1 MAELDR
7 CYRVHL
13 DLSMCED
20 LAVLIDNVAKIG
32 DLTFIGEK
40 LIVWLND
47 NKDKKDLIR
56 TLKKAGIKEFFCESI
71 DYSSI
76 GKSEN
81 FDFLSSWFMDGYNS
95 YLNQTVINLYF
106 DDYTCQYSYAGT
118 SIDNQANDGI
128 RFNLPYCEW

>member
-56 TLKKAGIKEFFCESI
+56 TLKKAGIKEFFLRI
-71 DYSSI
+71 Y
-76 GKSEN
+76 
-81 FDFLSSWFMDGYNS
+81 
-95 YLNQTVINLYF
+95 
-106 DDYTCQYSYAGT
+106 
-118 SIDNQANDGI
+118 
-128 RFNLPYCEW
+128 